1 MQRIIQPLTRL
12 LFPLDLIKDGTVR
25 RQKDFSLTNITGDSW
40 LIALL
45 PEKTNKFYPFSY
57 FYKEFTN
64 FELALQ
70 DFSRFNG
77 FEEKKYRFSGREIS
91 DTFKIHI
98 LYNALKTRYVFDIL
112 PVFKFVRSEG
122 IGQKFKDWFVR
133 KRHRSFYH
141 GKKI

>member
-1 MQRIIQPLTRL
+1 M
-12 LFPLDLIKDGTVR
+12 
-25 RQKDFSLTNITGDSW
+25 
-40 LIALL
+40 IALL
-45 PEKTNKFYPFSY
+45 PEKTNKFYPFSD

-77 FEEKKYRFSGREIS
+77 FEEKKYKFSGREIS

-122 IGQKFKDWFVR
+122 IGQKFKD
-133 KRHRSFYH
+133 
-141 GKKI
+141 